1 VPKISPRVI
10 LMFGLFKSV
19 TDLVTDVVQV
29 VTTPVEVVVDLADA
43 AVKPLVEATNEI
55 KKDIKSLKE

>member
-1 VPKISPRVI
+1 
-10 LMFGLFKSV
+10 MFGLFKSV